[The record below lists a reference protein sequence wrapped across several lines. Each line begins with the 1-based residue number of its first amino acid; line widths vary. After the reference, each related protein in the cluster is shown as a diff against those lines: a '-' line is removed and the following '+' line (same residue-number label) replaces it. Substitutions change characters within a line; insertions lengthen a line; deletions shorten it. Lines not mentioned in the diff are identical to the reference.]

1 VFPLNAPKYLIFA
14 MLDDPKG
21 NAKTY
26 GFATGGWVAAP
37 VVSKVASQIGPLLD
51 LAPMQPDM
59 EAAAQRQLM
68 KPLGSQILDGMPV
81 DEGSN
86 YAAVE
91 SDSVQ

>member
-1 VFPLNAPKYLIFA
+1 
-14 MLDDPKG
+14 
-21 NAKTY
+21 
-26 GFATGGWVAAP
+26 
-37 VVSKVASQIGPLLD
+37 LLD

>member
-1 VFPLNAPKYLIFA
+1 MNAPKYLVFA
-14 MLDDPKG
+14 MVDDPKG

-51 LAPMQPDM
+51 LAPLTPDM
-59 EAAAQRQLM
+59 EAAAERQLL
-68 KPLGSQILDGMPV
+68 KPIGSQILDGIPV
-81 DEGSN
+81 EEGSN
-86 YAAVE
+86 YASVE